1 MKTTSHGLKL
11 VLNISIDDK
20 EPVPF
25 EWLCSD
31 ELARVH
37 NKWGERIGQNVS
49 EHIAHNEADRKALL
63 GV

>member
-25 EWLCSD
+25 ESLSPD
-31 ELARVH
+31 ELARMRK
-37 NKWGERIGQNVS
+37 KWGERIGQTVS
-49 EHIAHNEADRKALL
+49 EHIAHNESDRKALL
-63 GV
+63 GN